1 MKQKSKN
8 KNVATKKA
16 RKTLSH
22 NLKLVNVICA
32 KFPFVRHL
40 RLIAHKHTGKVLHHR
55 HTSHISLLVILLIV
69 GLFLLACDGMS
80 RAWQATSSGD
90 VAVTATVPGSA
101 PNVGVVITSPVNGAN
116 LVDQNLVEVSGTCAN
131 GLFVVIKNNGQLAGS
146 TICTSAGI
154 FVLQI
159 QLHPGNNTISALN
172 YDSLNQ
178 PGPIT
183 PVVVVYLTVTTPVV
197 EPAAPA
203 PELPSIPSIV
213 PGVFPDITGCDV
225 YKLADLSVGGEVRAA
240 VVCIPRTFAAV
251 QSQTIGFFV
260 WGGVPPYAVSIDWG
274 DDSADTLLS
283 LPNQIYKTEAF
294 SYDRAGVYNIVLRV
308 RDSNGREAVVQTAVQ
323 VTGQPQTLI
332 GTITDDI
339 LHKSWFETPVPFYLL
354 AVAITLGFWGGDIFD
369 RKFGAVRNRRRGA
382 KAA

>member
-1 MKQKSKN
+1 MNQKSKN
-8 KNVATKKA
+8 KNAATKKA
-16 RKTLSH
+16 RKTTSRSS
-22 NLKLVNVICA
+22 KLVKVICA
-32 KFPFVRHL
+32 KFPVVRHL

-55 HTSHISLLVILLIV
+55 HTSHMSLLVILLIV

-159 QLHPGNNTISALN
+159 QLHPGNNTISVLN

-183 PVVVVYLTVTTPVV
+183 SVVVIYLTVTVPVV
-197 EPAAPA
+197 NPGISS
-203 PELPSIPSIV
+203 PELPPIPSIV
-213 PGVFPDITGCDV
+213 PGVGPDITGCDV
-225 YKLADLSVGGEVRAA
+225 YKLTDLSVGGEIRVA
-240 VVCIPRTFAAV
+240 VVCIPRAFAV
-251 QSQTIGFFV
+251 GQSQTIGFFV
-260 WGGVPPYAVSIDWG
+260 WGGTPPYAVSIDWG

-294 SYDRAGVYNIVLRV
+294 SYDKAGVYNIFIRV
-308 RDSNGREAVVQTAVQ
+308 RDSDGREAVVQTAVQ
-323 VTGQPQTLI
+323 VTGQQQTLI
-332 GTITDDI
+332 GTIADDV

-369 RKFGAVRNRRRGA
+369 RKFGAGKNRRTR
-382 KAA
+382 KTI